1 MKKKTTLILTLICL
15 FFAGS
20 VIFYTNSSLGKSGN
34 TEKMAGKSNSIVSP
48 ITQPELIKYLNKPDV
63 TIVDLR
69 EPVGF
74 QKSHIPNAINIPF
87 EDFQKR
93 YHELD
98 SSKLIVL
105 VCHVGSMG
113 DASGQLLLQKGFKHV
128 VNLSGGMAK
137 WSGPVT
143 N

>member
-1 MKKKTTLILTLICL
+1 MKKKMTIIITLICL
-15 FFAGS
+15 FLAGS
-20 VIFYTNSSLGKSGN
+20 VIIYTNSSLGKNRN
-34 TEKMAGKSNSIVSP
+34 TDDRDEKSNPVPP
-48 ITQPELIKYLNKPDV
+48 ISQPELIKYLNKPDV

-74 QKSHIPNAINIPF
+74 KKSHIPNAMNIPF

-98 SSKLIVL
+98 SNKLIVL

-113 DASGQLLLQKGFKHV
+113 DAGGQLLLQNGFKHV

-137 WSGPVT
+137 WSGPVI

>member
-1 MKKKTTLILTLICL
+1 MKKKMTMIATLICL
-15 FFAGS
+15 FFVGS
-20 VIFYTNSSLGKSGN
+20 VIYYFNSSMGKSGN
-34 TEKMAGKSNSIVSP
+34 TEAMTGKSSSSVRAIS
-48 ITQPELIKYLNKPDV
+48 QPELIKFLNKPNV

-69 EPVGF
+69 EPTGF
-74 QKSHIPNAINIPF
+74 NKSHIPNAINIPF

-113 DASGQLLLQKGFKHV
+113 DASGQLLIQKGFKHV

-137 WSGPVT
+137 WSGPIT
-143 N
+143 S